1 MDGQNV
7 LTLFLSVSFGRGGAD
22 SNPAILTNVQSLM
35 TRTPLKSVQGILMPL
50 PFIEKLTMLMPPSF
64 FYRRRIAEEARS
76 GEPELAVLA
85 KLVPRGGTAI
95 DIGANG
101 GSTRM
106 PSRISPTGSS

>member
-1 MDGQNV
+1 
-7 LTLFLSVSFGRGGAD
+7 
-22 SNPAILTNVQSLM
+22 
-35 TRTPLKSVQGILMPL
+35 MPL
-50 PFIEKLTMLMPPSF
+50 PFREKLMMLMPPSF
-64 FYRRRIAEEARS
+64 FYRRRIAQEARS

-106 PSRISPTGSS
+106 PSRISPTGSSLSSPTPTTPSSRAVCCAAAPRSTS